1 MQSSSAIIEISSPR
15 SRIIEISSPRSSDQ
29 QNSHDQAQVAE
40 SASAI
45 NPSAEVAVESGV
57 GSRSSSF
64 RNLFAPFFCT
74 ISSITLGCA
83 VSSFVASDRYLSIIM
98 PENPSNTTLAYVSQ
112 YNQRQQ
118 EAINQH
124 YQDTMIPI
132 VAVGLG
138 ALAIQQVGSYLQRN
152 STIGPRRQMIEEQR
166 TISADLVF
174 NHPDTPEQTNST
186 NPSRPNSSVD
196 SREGGSLISS
206 PAQLQ
211 QARPTRYAV

>member
-1 MQSSSAIIEISSPR
+1 MINSDTIEEISSSR
-15 SRIIEISSPRSSDQ
+15 SNDQ

-74 ISSITLGCA
+74 ISSITLGCT
-83 VSSFVASDRYLSIIM
+83 VSSFVASDRYLPIIM

-152 STIGPRRQMIEEQR
+152 STIGPRRLMIEQQQAV
-166 TISADLVF
+166 SAEFVYSVQNLESGR
-174 NHPDTPEQTNST
+174 NMMESASLEARAGQ
-186 NPSRPNSSVD
+186 PNTVTSLPSSVERESAGSTKVERTAS
-196 SREGGSLISS
+196 SRY
-206 PAQLQ
+206 P
-211 QARPTRYAV
+211 V